1 MGAARLSVRELMALL
16 SPPVHAVLSNL
27 PADPIQA
34 VADRLAAHDDCVAPR
49 LEAEV
54 PGVLQSLAVLQLQV
68 AMQKAVNAYLR
79 TEPIPSDARR
89 FLAERMLEAAPTE
102 KVGAA
107 PAAAE
112 AAAGVG
118 DVPEAATV
126 GDMPEATAGIKW
138 RSKWTNICV
147 LDSTSDNAT
156 EQALI
161 ACAVCMSHWT

>member
-89 FLAERMLEAAPTE
+89 FLAERMQEAKALLE
-102 KVGAA
+102 
-107 PAAAE
+107 E
-112 AAAGVG
+112 AVQG
-118 DVPEAATV
+118 
-126 GDMPEATAGIKW
+126 
-138 RSKWTNICV
+138 
-147 LDSTSDNAT
+147 AT
-156 EQALI
+156 ETLGKDHPHTKIFQQGLD
-161 ACAVCMSHWT
+161 ACD

>member
-89 FLAERMLEAAPTE
+89 FLAERMLEAPTRSCVSQPPTAVTRAPMVE
-102 KVGAA
+102 S
-107 PAAAE
+107 E
-112 AAAGVG
+112 
-118 DVPEAATV
+118 VP
-126 GDMPEATAGIKW
+126 TAVVSW
-138 RSKWTNICV
+138 
-147 LDSTSDNAT
+147 
-156 EQALI
+156 QASSS
-161 ACAVCMSHWT
+161 A